1 MKRLSS
7 FTPRRCK
14 GFSILELLIAVII
27 IGILAAILIPLIS
40 NRTQQ
45 ARIAS
50 AESDLERIGTALSQL
65 AIDTGYYSRI
75 FLLNDISGAAAAT
88 PLDNPDG
95 IIFDNTQGLTVTG
108 NYFQNISNNLFI
120 LAEGENVGQFVPPNR
135 NSNLI
140 DLLQTDE
147 TEFNWNGPY
156 INWQKDNNAYA
167 AWPSASPDGLP
178 DDPWGNNYLL
188 FTREGLVLEPEG
200 EIVTSTTFPLDNA
213 NINGG
218 SVNCQVF
225 DRLTILSLGPDG
237 APGSAAEPGLGRGDD
252 IVRQFGR

>member
-7 FTPRRCK
+7 FTPRRRK

-75 FLLNDISGAAAAT
+75 FLLNDVSGAVAAA
-88 PLDNPDG
+88 PLSNPNG
-95 IIFDNTQGLTVTG
+95 NIVDNTQGLTLSG
-108 NYFQNISNNLFI
+108 NYFQDVTSRLFI
-120 LAEGENVGQFVPPNR
+120 LSDGEDVGQFVPSSR
-135 NSNLI
+135 NGTLI

-200 EIVTSTTFPLDNA
+200 VIVTSTSFPLDNV
-213 NINGG
+213 NSTSGP
-218 SVNCQVF
+218 VNCQVF

-237 APGSAAEPGLGRGDD
+237 APGDNGVGDLGTGDD
-252 IVRQFGR
+252 LVRQFGR